1 MISAVVFDLDGTLV
15 RLPID
20 WEALFDEF
28 KQIIQVD
35 VIRPLVDTVSQ
46 LDGQTRLKVFEVW
59 DKAELAVTKRVTVC
73 EEGMNRYSENEGKP
87 RALVT
92 LQGKRVVDAI
102 LDQFGLTFDVVV
114 TREDSVSRAEQL
126 LKVIGELKVPV
137 GEVLFVGNA
146 DTDAAAAEKVGCQ
159 FLRVQ

>member
-15 RLPID
+15 CLPID

-28 KQIIQVD
+28 KQIIRVD
-35 VIRPLVDTVSQ
+35 VLRPLVDTVSR
-46 LDGQTRLKVFEVW
+46 LDGQTRLEVFEAW
-59 DKAELAVTKRVTVC
+59 DKAELAVAKRVAVC
-73 EEGMNRYSENEGKP
+73 EEGMKVYRENTGKP

-92 LQGKRVVDAI
+92 LQGKKVVDAI

-126 LKVIGELKVPV
+126 LKAIGELKVPV

-146 DTDAAAAEKVGCQ
+146 DSDVAAAEKVGCP
-159 FLRVQ
+159 FLRVK